1 MKRPAARPLQR
12 LCRALLPAPLLALA
26 LWVAWLMLAGSA
38 SLGQMLLGAA
48 LALPLAAFAASL
60 DPQRTHIG
68 RVGTMLK
75 LGIVVLR
82 DIAVSNIDVARRVFG
97 PESAIHSRWVA
108 LALTIQSPP
117 GVAALASI
125 ITLTPGT
132 LSAELSADGRTL
144 LMHVLHVDDDAAE
157 AGVLADIRARYE
169 APLILIFGR

>member
-1 MKRPAARPLQR
+1 MRR
-12 LCRALLPAPLLALA
+12 LLEMLVPAPLLALS
-26 LWVAWLMLAGSA
+26 LWLAWLMLNASA

-48 LALPLAAFAASL
+48 LALPLAAFTARLKGAE
-60 DPQRTHIG
+60 RA
-68 RVGTMLK
+68 RVGQ
-75 LGIVVLR
+75 LGTLLRLSAVVLR

-97 PESAIHSRWVA
+97 PESAIRSRWVA
-108 LALTIQSPP
+108 LPLAITDPH

-144 LMHVLHVDDDAAE
+144 HVHVLHVDDDAAE

-169 APLILIFGR
+169 APLIAIFGR